1 MYREDVKEARKTV
14 EYVGVAIIILLLLIL
29 LIPLYLSEADAGIQG
44 LPPSDPTPK
53 IKEAYYLR
61 GDLTSPRND
70 ESFGG
75 AIIGEY
81 LITVNFDEVK
91 IIAEFYNSPSQGM
104 ILEGWL
110 VNSDNESHFS
120 VGQFDKKN
128 NMLKF
133 YQKDI
138 EPHTYDLFIITEK
151 SLSDTDSSDHKS
163 IGGAP
168 ISMKISSKRTNIGQ

>member
-1 MYREDVKEARKTV
+1 MSKITKYIGLLAILPLFTV
-14 EYVGVAIIILLLLIL
+14 A
-29 LIPLYLSEADAGIQG
+29 LSIDYIGEADAGIQG

-75 AIIGEY
+75 AAVGEY

-104 ILEGWL
+104 MLEGWL
-110 VNSDNESHFS
+110 VNSDNESYFS
-120 VGQFDKKN
+120 VGQFDKNN

-138 EPHTYDLFIITEK
+138 EPHTYDLFIVTEK
-151 SLSDTDSSDHKS
+151 SLKDTDSSDHKS
-163 IGGAP
+163 IGGTP
-168 ISMKISSKRTNIGQ
+168 ISMKISAKRTNIGQ

>member
-1 MYREDVKEARKTV
+1 MKQVTKYI
-14 EYVGVAIIILLLLIL
+14 GMVAIL
-29 LIPLYLSEADAGIQG
+29 PLFTIALSIDYIGEADAGIQG

-75 AIIGEY
+75 AAVGEY

-91 IIAEFYNSPSQGM
+91 IIAEFYNSPPQGM
-104 ILEGWL
+104 MLEGWL
-110 VNSDNESHFS
+110 VNSDNESYFN
-120 VGQFDKKN
+120 VGQFDKNN

-138 EPHTYDLFIITEK
+138 EPHTYDLFIVTEK
-151 SLSDTDSSDHKS
+151 SLKDTDSSDHKS
-163 IGGAP
+163 IGGTP
-168 ISMKISSKRTNIGQ
+168 ISMKISAKRTNIGQ